1 MVCIGD
7 VRIQVQIVHLRT
19 HVGTRTILVGGMIR
33 LVNSVSER
41 DLDLLNGSKRLPIFV
56 LSLFKR

>member
-1 MVCIGD
+1 M
-7 VRIQVQIVHLRT
+7 
-19 HVGTRTILVGGMIR
+19 GTRTILVGGMIS

-41 DLDLLNGSKRLPIFV
+41 DLDLLNGSKRLPLFV